1 MKRDG
6 YRNRLVFSYYPHTV
20 LRLHTEIPAVNDTPL
35 RKPTRRHSS
44 RHRALRKRFRIGR
57 FRHRAPSAHP
67 LAKEAHRGP
76 VTQMPCAQGERRMN
90 APRCHDR
97 SEEFP
102 GISNGPGDRRGLLPQ
117 TAAHIIFGR
126 HVERR
131 NNSVVAGVFAARP
144 FAAARIDRPTRPNS
158 HGPCRGHGRVRRGSA
173 HGPGLPCQPIHHF
186 VVGFRLLSYVYF
198 ASVRH
203 SLFRSNGFRASAI
216 RPLIG
221 QRTKCR
227 SPAGG
232 RQGSAR
238 RGRRPSACGG
248 TGTRRRASF

>member
-1 MKRDG
+1 MK
-6 YRNRLVFSYYPHTV
+6 
-20 LRLHTEIPAVNDTPL
+20 
-35 RKPTRRHSS
+35 
-44 RHRALRKRFRIGR
+44 
-57 FRHRAPSAHP
+57 
-67 LAKEAHRGP
+67 
-76 VTQMPCAQGERRMN
+76 
-90 APRCHDR
+90 APRLHDR

-186 VVGFRLLSYVYF
+186 VVGFRLLSYF

-221 QRTKCR
+221 QRTRCR

-232 RQGSAR
+232 RRGSGR
-238 RGRRPSACGG
+238 HGRRPSACGG

>member
-76 VTQMPCAQGERRMN
+76 VTQMPCASGERCMK
-90 APRCHDR
+90 APRSHDR

-144 FAAARIDRPTRPNS
+144 FAAARIDRPTRPIS

-173 HGPGLPCQPIHHF
+173 PGPGLPPQPLHRF

-221 QRTKCR
+221 
-227 SPAGG
+227 
-232 RQGSAR
+232 
-238 RGRRPSACGG
+238 
-248 TGTRRRASF
+248 